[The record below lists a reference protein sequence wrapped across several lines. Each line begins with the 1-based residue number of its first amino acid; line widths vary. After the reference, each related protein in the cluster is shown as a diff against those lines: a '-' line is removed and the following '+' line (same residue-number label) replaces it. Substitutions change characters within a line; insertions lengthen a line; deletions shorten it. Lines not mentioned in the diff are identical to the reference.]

1 VTTSVWVV
9 PFVVLGGLLLTVAW
23 VFQDATS
30 HLEHG
35 ERVEA
40 TIGALRLDSPSA
52 WAAGCL
58 VLWVFFFPLYLR
70 ARST

>member
-1 VTTSVWVV
+1 VPASVWVV
-9 PFVVLGGLLLTVAW
+9 PIVVLGALLISVAW

-35 ERVEA
+35 ERVVA
-40 TIGALRLDSPSA
+40 MIGSLRVDSPNA

-70 ARST
+70 ARSS

>member
-1 VTTSVWVV
+1 MV
-9 PFVVLGGLLLTVAW
+9 PLVLLGVLLLTVAW
-23 VFQDATS
+23 VFQDAST
-30 HLEHG
+30 HVEHG

-40 TIGALRLDSPSA
+40 MIGSLRLDSPNA

-70 ARST
+70 ARSS

>member
-1 VTTSVWVV
+1 MTTSAWVV
-9 PFVVLGGLLLTVAW
+9 PFVVLGALLLTVAW
-23 VFQDATS
+23 VFQDAST
-30 HLEHG
+30 HVEHG

-40 TIGALRLDSPSA
+40 VIGSLRVDSPSA